1 LGEVDYA
8 DDEIQRVVIPYKPR
22 EPQLKIHEAMN
33 NHRFVVGV
41 AHRRMGKT
49 VAALNQLIK
58 SSLENEQQ
66 APRYAYIAPTYS
78 QAKRVA
84 WDYLT
89 HFVRPL
95 NATANIA
102 ELRVDFLDRRIQLY
116 GSDNPDSLRGQYFD
130 GVVLDEIGDQNPKI
144 WNEIIRP
151 ALADR
156 KGWCLFIGTPKGN
169 NHFKELF
176 DRASK
181 EPGWSA
187 LQFKVSET
195 KIIDE
200 QELLDARK
208 EMGDDKYNQE
218 FECSFNAAVEGSYY
232 GKLINDLEEKGRM
245 CEITR
250 DDLCQTYVAW
260 DLGMGDST
268 ALWVAQNAGQET
280 RLLDYV
286 ENHGQGLDWYVN
298 WLKEN
303 DWHKAEQLLPHD
315 VEVRE
320 LGTGKS
326 RLEVLREAGLNVK
339 VLPRLSVD
347 DGIQSVRR
355 LLPRCWF
362 NMPKVKQGLDCVRNY
377 RREYDEKR
385 NVFYDKPLHD
395 WASHGSDA
403 FRYLALGMEQ
413 TNTWAQPL
421 KINAKWIV

>member
-1 LGEVDYA
+1 MDS
-8 DDEIQRVVIPYKPR
+8 
-22 EPQLKIHEAMN
+22 
-33 NHRFVVGV
+33 HRFVVGV

-58 SSLENEQQ
+58 AALENEQQ

-95 NATANIA
+95 DAVANIA
-102 ELRVDFLDRRIQLY
+102 ELRVDFLGRRIQLY

-181 EPGWSA
+181 EPGWAA

-195 KIIDE
+195 QIIDE

-298 WLKEN
+298 WLKDNHWET
-303 DWHKAEQLLPHD
+303 AEQLLPHD